1 MNNYFPERGIR
12 MLSKE
17 ILKMPKID
25 LHCHLDGSL
34 TQACLSELSGR
45 EVAVSELQVSDD
57 CQNLAEYLEKFD
69 LPLQY
74 LQTAEGLQKAG
85 KAFLMDLVKDNI
97 AYVEVRF
104 APLLSVND
112 TLSCKQVM
120 EAVLTGLEEAKRECG
135 ISYNVIAC
143 AMRHHKTEDSL
154 QMMRE
159 CREFLGCGLCAVDLA
174 GNEAAFPME
183 NFRGL
188 FAEAKKMG
196 YPFTL
201 HAGECGRVENV
212 IESVKAGAK
221 RIGHGIAL
229 RGNSEAIEFCKE
241 RNIAI
246 EMCPI
251 SNMQTKAVS
260 CKEEYPI
267 REFLDAGLNVTLNTD
282 NRMVSNTTISKEMEF
297 VQSNY
302 GITDEELRKM
312 TENAI
317 EASFADD
324 EVKQMLWR
332 QV

>member
-1 MNNYFPERGIR
+1 

-17 ILKMPKID
+17 IVKLPKID

-34 TQACLSELSGR
+34 TQACLCELSGR
-45 EVAVSELQVSDD
+45 EVALEELQVKED

-74 LQTAEGLQKAG
+74 LQTADGLRKAS
-85 KAFLMDLVKDNI
+85 KAFLMNLENDNI

-104 APLLSVND
+104 APLLSVNEQ
-112 TLSCKQVM
+112 LNCKQVM
-120 EAVLTGLEEAKRECG
+120 EAVLSGLEEAKKECQ
-135 ISYNVIAC
+135 IPYNVIAC
-143 AMRHHKTEDSL
+143 VMRHHSIEDSL
-154 QMMRE
+154 QMMKE
-159 CREFLGCGLCAVDLA
+159 CREFLGHGLCALDLA

-183 NFRGL
+183 NFREL
-188 FAEAKKMG
+188 FAEAKNMG

-212 IESVKAGAK
+212 IESVKAGAS

-229 RGNSEAIEFCKE
+229 TGNPEAIQFCKE
-241 RNIAI
+241 RKIAI

-251 SNMQTKAVS
+251 SNIQTKAVS

-267 REFLDAGLNVTLNTD
+267 REFLDAGLRVTLNTD
-282 NRMVSNTTISKEMEF
+282 NRTVSNSTIAKEMEF
-297 VQSNY
+297 IQNTY
-302 GITDEELRKM
+302 GITDEELRRM

-317 EASFADD
+317 EASFAED
-324 EVKQMLWR
+324 EVKQMLWK
-332 QV
+332 QMQS